1 MCVGG
6 EEEEEENYKASPLL
20 TCSTLRESYRQV
32 TRWGQNGRGGGAKR
46 NPKVWMGRLCKMKIR
61 G

>member
-32 TRWGQNGRGGGAKR
+32 TRWGQNGRGGAQKGTLR
-46 NPKVWMGRLCKMKIR
+46 FGWGGCVR
-61 G
+61 